1 MELTFTQLL
10 SLFFIYSLAGWLLE
24 TAAAAIFK
32 RQLIN
37 KGYLSLPLCPIYGV
51 EAAAFTLFLYEL
63 KGRPLF
69 LFICGDILS
78 AFFTLITGHI
88 LERLLHRK
96 WWDYRKFQ
104 FEGYLSLPVL
114 ALCGLGAVFCIRWGN
129 PLFLVLL

>member
-51 EAAAFTLFLYEL
+51 EAAAFTLFLSEQFH
-63 KGRPLF
+63 RLF
-69 LFICGDILS
+69 LGGL
-78 AFFTLITGHI
+78 LV
-88 LERLLHRK
+88 RLFHL
-96 WWDYRKFQ
+96 DYRAYSGTASAS
-104 FEGYLSLPVL
+104 EMVGLSEIPV
-114 ALCGLGAVFCIRWGN
+114 
-129 PLFLVLL
+129 

>member
-51 EAAAFTLFLYEL
+51 EAAAFTGTASASEMV
-63 KGRPLF
+63 G
-69 LFICGDILS
+69 LS
-78 AFFTLITGHI
+78 EI
-88 LERLLHRK
+88 
-96 WWDYRKFQ
+96 
-104 FEGYLSLPVL
+104 PV
-114 ALCGLGAVFCIRWGN
+114 
-129 PLFLVLL
+129 